1 MATENQS
8 GHNVNS
14 KTQDELA
21 EELERIESTRANE
34 RKVAGKGIDH
44 KDGRPEG
51 QARDIVASNF
61 NISGRQYD
69 NRIGERHNVTGKTQA
84 VNQKSDERQQQNR

>member
-1 MATENQS
+1 MGGDRKSESHNDTLKTES
-8 GHNVNS
+8 
-14 KTQDELA
+14 DLA

-51 QARDIVASNF
+51 QASNIQRGRKPSFHPLHKPRDIMSP
-61 NISGRQYD
+61 
-69 NRIGERHNVTGKTQA
+69 ETQI
-84 VNQKSDERQQQNR
+84 R